1 MTSRDRMG
9 SDVVNVMFREV
20 TFFLPGSGVFPSGS
34 DYKEHGVSSKNE
46 NRNTTYTRM
55 LCTIFPTT
63 TNRIARVRRKNW
75 HEITRGSKRGNLNM
89 SLSYS
94 PPFSSLFQPGILI

>member
-1 MTSRDRMG
+1 MTSHTTESRDRMG
-9 SDVVNVMFREV
+9 SDVVNDVS
-20 TFFLPGSGVFPSGS
+20 GSGVFPSGS
-34 DYKEHGVSSKNE
+34 DYKEDGVSSKNE
-46 NRNTTYTRM
+46 NRNTNYTRM

-89 SLSYS
+89 SLSYP